1 MTRIVESAVGRH
13 LPALA
18 VHRKVEILGIAG
30 SGKST
35 LARLLARDPG
45 LEMAGFIHARRPA
58 HLVQIVRGIPRLLP
72 ILASG
77 LTSSPRISWPECKL
91 LVYVSRWGRVLSREA
106 RRTGTTLVFDQGPL
120 YAMVRLQAEAKPF
133 TTRRSFGA
141 WREAA
146 LERWANELDG
156 VVWLD
161 APDDVLWSR
170 INERPQGHKQK
181 GVEAGAGRRFIA
193 RYRQGFEE
201 VLRTMEELDGPQI
214 VRFDTGVASATQIAE
229 KVRHL
234 LEDRHGR

>member
-1 MTRIVESAVGRH
+1 MTRIVESALGRH

-18 VHRKVEILGIAG
+18 AYRKVEILGIAG

-35 LARLLARDPG
+35 LARLLARDHG

-58 HLVQIVRGIPRLLP
+58 HLLQIVRGVPRLLP
-72 ILASG
+72 ILAWG
-77 LTSSPRISWPECKL
+77 LTSSPRITWPECKL
-91 LVYVSRWGRVLSREA
+91 LVYVSRWGRVL
-106 RRTGTTLVFDQGPL
+106 RRQATRAGTTLVFDQGPL

-133 TTRRSFGA
+133 TTRRAFAA
-141 WREAA
+141 WKEEA
-146 LERWANELDG
+146 LDRWADELDG

-181 GVEAGAGRRFIA
+181 GDEAAAGHRFIA
-193 RYRQGFEE
+193 RYRQAFEA
-201 VLRTMEELDGPQI
+201 VLRTMEELDGPRI
-214 VRFDTGVASATQIAE
+214 VRFDTSVASVAQIAE
-229 KVRHL
+229 KIKPL